1 MEKGLTI
8 KAIIQ
13 DQKDIKALASAGAD
27 MNTSQ
32 DRHLTASQL
41 STASLAVETEV
52 RHLLSGLPH
61 SLMPSHS
68 TSEDPGAPSLLQE
81 TVDLTPRLVTITF
94 RHLLGGGTQGGSTW
108 TSVDGLRA
116 KAAMEEIRWL
126 LKNTV
131 ISVLAP
137 YGDVPVHKIVFIT
150 SALAR
155 DVVKAVFD
163 RFEVQSSTF
172 CLLNDSYN
180 LHSLEATRKLVD
192 EVARGNKVIV
202 FSVCSL

>member
-1 MEKGLTI
+1 MEGLHKSMTMFRP
-8 KAIIQ
+8 
-13 DQKDIKALASAGAD
+13 S
-27 MNTSQ
+27 
-32 DRHLTASQL
+32 
-41 STASLAVETEV
+41 VETKV

-68 TSEDPGAPSLLQE
+68 TSEVPGAPSLLQE
-81 TVDLTPRLVTITF
+81 TGELTPRLVTIAF
-94 RHLLGGGTQGGSTW
+94 RHLLGGGTQGGTTW
-108 TSVDGLRA
+108 TSIDGLRA

-126 LKNTV
+126 LKDTV
-131 ISVLAP
+131 TSVLAP

-163 RFEVQSSTF
+163 RFEVESSTF

-180 LHSLEATRKLVD
+180 LHSLEATRKVVD

-202 FSVCSL
+202 FSVCSLKMSKSLTFHVSLTTAPEHVGIN

>member
-131 ISVLAP
+131 TSVLAP

>member
-1 MEKGLTI
+1 MFRP
-8 KAIIQ
+8 
-13 DQKDIKALASAGAD
+13 S
-27 MNTSQ
+27 
-32 DRHLTASQL
+32 
-41 STASLAVETEV
+41 VETEV
-52 RHLLSGLPH
+52 RLLLSGLPH

-81 TVDLTPRLVTITF
+81 TVELTPRLVTITF
-94 RHLLGGGTQGGSTW
+94 H
-108 TSVDGLRA
+108 
-116 KAAMEEIRWL
+116 AMEEIRWL
-126 LKNTV
+126 LKDTV
-131 ISVLAP
+131 TSVLAP

-163 RFEVQSSTF
+163 RFEVKSSIF
-172 CLLNDSYN
+172 CLLNDNYS

-202 FSVCSL
+202 FSVCSLYVSKSLTFHVSLTTAPEHVGINKLLN